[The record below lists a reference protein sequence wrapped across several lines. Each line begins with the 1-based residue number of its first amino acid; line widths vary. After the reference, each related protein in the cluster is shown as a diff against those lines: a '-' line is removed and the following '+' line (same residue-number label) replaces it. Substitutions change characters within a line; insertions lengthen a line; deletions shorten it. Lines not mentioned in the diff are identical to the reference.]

1 MFAVIKS
8 GGKQYRVKPGD
19 CIKVEKLDNSPSQV
33 LALSDV
39 LLISDDKGVTT
50 IGSPSVSGASVN
62 VEILKHVRNDKIIV
76 FKKRRRHNSRRK
88 NGHRQPM
95 TVLKILDI
103 SLSKGA

>member
-19 CIKVEKLDNSPSQV
+19 CIKVEKLDTDPAQV
-33 LALSDV
+33 LSLTDV
-39 LLISDDKGVTT
+39 LMVSDEKGVT
-50 IGSPSVSGASVN
+50 IGSPSVTGASVS
-62 VEILKHVRNDKIIV
+62 VEILKHVKNDKIIV

>member
-1 MFAVIKS
+1 MFAVVKS

-19 CIKVEKLDNSPSQV
+19 CIKVEKIDRDLSHV
-33 LALSDV
+33 LSMTDILM
-39 LLISDDKGVTT
+39 ISDKDVIT
-50 IGSPSVSGASVN
+50 IGSPFIAGASIS
-62 VEILKHVRNDKIIV
+62 VEVIKHVKNDKIIV

-95 TVLKILDI
+95 TVLKVIDI